1 MSSNIKPKNGSKESP
16 AEPFKRA
23 VAGCMRAIARMH
35 PATAR
40 LNGSVGDSFDGV
52 FGLTLVDIGRYESA
66 TFTELSGSSTPKQ
79 R

>member
-1 MSSNIKPKNGSKESP
+1 MQ
-16 AEPFKRA
+16 
-23 VAGCMRAIARMH
+23 

-40 LNGSVGDSFDGV
+40 LNGSVGDSFDRV
-52 FGLTLVDIGRYESA
+52 FGLMLEDIVRYESA